1 MTDKLIKPLLFNI
14 EGNDDMTHQQLIGG
28 NPTGIANLNQIKY
41 KWTIPLYRTMI
52 GNFWIPQK
60 VSLTEDKIS
69 KLTLTTSEDE
79 AVQDTL
85 SFLIFLDSY
94 QTNNLPNIAEYIT
107 AQSVKNLFGV
117 QQFQEIVHSESYQYI
132 LESLYESVTR
142 EKIYNRWRDNPLLLE
157 RNKFIADMG
166 QEFVEKGTRQGFR
179 KVMVANFILEGVY
192 FYQGFN
198 YFDQLAH
205 RSKLVKTDKI
215 IDYIRRDEL
224 THVGINSNVIKDE
237 MTGTEAGIKK
247 HTGMI
252 HDMFGRAAE
261 EEIKWCHAIYGN
273 KILGI
278 SMKSSEEFVKYLVND
293 RLARINV
300 DPLFPGATNPYK
312 HLEQAIQEGGT
323 RENFF
328 ETTTT
333 SYNQAGA
340 LAGWDTVGAKH

>member
-1 MTDKLIKPLLFNI
+1 MTEQLIKPLLFNI
-14 EGNDDMTHQQLIGG
+14 NGNDDIDQQMLIGG
-28 NPTGIANLNQIKY
+28 NPTGIANLNQIRH

-60 VSLTEDKIS
+60 VSLNEDKIS
-69 KLTLTTSEDE
+69 KLTLTPEEDE

-94 QTNNLPNIAEYIT
+94 QTNNLPNIAEFIT

-132 LESLYESVTR
+132 LESLYENLTR
-142 EKIYNRWRDNPLLLE
+142 ERIYNRWRDNPLLLE

-166 QEFVEKGTRQGFR
+166 QEFVEKQTRQGFK
-179 KVMVANFILEGVY
+179 KVMVANYILEGLY
-192 FYQGFN
+192 FYQGFQF
-198 YFDQLAH
+198 FDQLAH
-205 RSKLVKTDKI
+205 RSKLVKTDKV

-224 THVGINSNVIKDE
+224 THVGINMNVIKDE
-237 MTGTEAGIKK
+237 MTGTAAGAKE

-252 HDMFGRAAE
+252 HDMFGRAVE
-261 EEIKWCHAIYGN
+261 EEVKWCHAIYGN

-278 SMKSSEEFVKYLVND
+278 SMKSSENYVKHLAND
-293 RLARINV
+293 RLERIGIE
-300 DPLFPGATNPYK
+300 PLFPGVVNPYK
-312 HLEQAIQEGGT
+312 HLEQSVQEGST

-340 LAGWDTVGAKH
+340 VAGWDKL